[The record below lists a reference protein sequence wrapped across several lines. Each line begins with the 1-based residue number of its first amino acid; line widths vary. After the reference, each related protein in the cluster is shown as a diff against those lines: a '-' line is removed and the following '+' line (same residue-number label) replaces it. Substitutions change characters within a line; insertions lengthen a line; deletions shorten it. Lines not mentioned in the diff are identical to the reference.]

1 MIETVYK
8 NDWFFVKKED
18 NWHYL
23 VEKKSSNG
31 AVILIL
37 ENNKD
42 FILVKNYR
50 KAIDKIV
57 VELPRGYGE
66 KNENSLD
73 TALREALEETGYKI
87 CKNNIVKI
95 GSINPNS
102 AILAS
107 EIDIYFAKVNAQDK
121 VQDSDSEVIDIV
133 KLNKKTFKQYIKNG
147 NIKDSFS
154 ISAFSLYELNENT

>member
-1 MIETVYK
+1 MAL
-8 NDWFFVKKED
+8 FSR
-18 NWHYL
+18 
-23 VEKKSSNG
+23 KKSSNG